1 MASWT
6 SKIFTSSSFDRH
18 IIIPRLLFI
27 IIISL
32 LLVYMARKNYQYA
45 QKLKQKHHG
54 VGGIEGFAQND
65 RFVTK
70 DQKETYDDFYASKY
84 DELHAER
91 TSIVAL
97 ENIIASTQATTENS
111 HFLDIGCGTGH
122 LVDTL
127 MNKQFAVKGID
138 WSEAMV
144 KRARKRNSSAVIK
157 CGDVTQPLSFDR
169 NQFTHIMCLDFTLYE
184 FTPEQRTTLYRIIHG
199 WLKPNGYFVV
209 HVADGDKFKKV
220 MTATRDTKT
229 PLFHMGYET
238 YDTDTIEFPGFSY
251 QRKYMPTTTSIVST
265 SSTTS
270 TACMNRIET
279 FVDKHT
285 ERVRKNELSLHIE
298 SISET
303 TKSIMSCG
311 FVIQGQID
319 LEVDPKH
326 QKILIFERV

>member
-1 MASWT
+1 
-6 SKIFTSSSFDRH
+6 
-18 IIIPRLLFI
+18 
-27 IIISL
+27 
-32 LLVYMARKNYQYA
+32 MARKNYQYA
-45 QKLKQKHHG
+45 QKLKQKHRG
-54 VGGIEGFAQND
+54 VGGGGVEGFAQND

-70 DQKETYDDFYASKY
+70 DQNETYDDFYASKY
-84 DELHAER
+84 DELHADR

-97 ENIIASTQATTENS
+97 ENIIAATQATTENS

-127 MNKQFAVKGID
+127 MNKQFSVKGID

-144 KRARKRNSSAVIK
+144 KRARKRNSDAVIK

-184 FTPEQRTTLYRIIHG
+184 FTHEQRTTLYRIIHG

-209 HVADGDKFKKV
+209 HVADSDKFKKL
-220 MTATRDTKT
+220 MTTTRDPKT
-229 PLFHMGYET
+229 PLFHMGYEK
-238 YDTDTIEFPGFSY
+238 YDTDTLQFPEFSY
-251 QRKYMPTTTSIVST
+251 QRKYMPTTVSKSSSSST
-265 SSTTS
+265 SS
-270 TACMNRIET
+270 CVNRIET

-285 ERVRKNELSLHIE
+285 ERVRKNEISLHIE

-303 TKSIMSCG
+303 TQCIISCG

-319 LEVDPKH
+319 LAGDQKH